1 MWLLVLANIVHF
13 YSVPFVTATS
23 SLKKLDREFE
33 TVSESMQAPFYK
45 TFFRVTVPM
54 CFPAI
59 LEILVYFFVNSM
71 VTVSAVIFLYPANF
85 KLASIAITN
94 MEEVGDSAQAAALSV
109 LIVLTNVAVR
119 GIYELV
125 NKKLLTKKIVKTE
138 KENVD

>member
-1 MWLLVLANIVHF
+1 MWLLVIANIVHF

-23 SLKKLDREFE
+23 SLKKLDKEFE
-33 TVSESMQAPFYK
+33 AVSESMRAPFYK
-45 TFFRVTVPM
+45 TFFTVSVPM
-54 CFPAI
+54 CIPAI

-71 VTVSAVIFLYPANF
+71 VTVSAVIFLYPPNF

-119 GIYELV
+119 AVYELY
-125 NKKLLTKKIVKTE
+125 NKKLLSGKIRRKNE
-138 KENVD
+138 KCN